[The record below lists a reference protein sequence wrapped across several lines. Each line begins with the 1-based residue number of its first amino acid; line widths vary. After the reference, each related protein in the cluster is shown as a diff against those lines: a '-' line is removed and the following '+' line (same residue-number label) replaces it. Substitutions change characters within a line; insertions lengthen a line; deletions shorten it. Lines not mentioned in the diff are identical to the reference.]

1 MAPEKE
7 IVEVNTGF
15 YMLFNKST
23 HQKYLHV
30 KLYNEEELKI
40 LKLFLKKIKLEIK
53 SLCIGSILARD
64 IIKKED
70 FQLIQP

>member
-1 MAPEKE
+1 MNNE
-7 IVEVNTGF
+7 F

-23 HQKYLHV
+23 HKKYLNV
-30 KLYNEEELKI
+30 QLNDEKELKI
-40 LKLFLKKIKLEIK
+40 LRLFLKKIKLEIK
-53 SLCIGSILARD
+53 SLYISCLMPRD